1 MKRMY
6 YVLSLAAL
14 IAVGCGGQKQLLKEA
29 EVEVNI
35 PCSGPEYQS
44 SKEYFRANA
53 YALSTDMM
61 MAKKKALAEA
71 RAELATAMNVTVKRV
86 TDNYASSYQ
95 VGGTGRGKRSF

>member
-1 MKRMY
+1 MKKIY

-14 IAVGCGGQKQLLKEA
+14 IAVGCGGQKQLLQEA

-61 MAKKKALAEA
+61 MAKKKALQNAPKKVSA
-71 RAELATAMNVTVKRV
+71 
-86 TDNYASSYQ
+86 
-95 VGGTGRGKRSF
+95 RSFINQSGVSLPKQ

>member
-1 MKRMY
+1 MKRIY

-29 EVEVNI
+29 ETEVNI

-71 RAELATAMNVTVKRV
+71 RAELATAMNATVKRV
-86 TDNYASSYQ
+86 TDNYGSSYQ
-95 VGGTGRGKRSF
+95 VERSF